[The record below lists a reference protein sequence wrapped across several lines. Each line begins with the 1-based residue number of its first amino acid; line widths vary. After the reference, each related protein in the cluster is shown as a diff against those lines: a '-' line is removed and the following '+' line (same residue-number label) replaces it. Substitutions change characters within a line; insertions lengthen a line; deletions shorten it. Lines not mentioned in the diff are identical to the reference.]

1 MNRNYRKIKEHK
13 NNTDNAIQNFQ
24 LPFEPLF

>member
-13 NNTDNAIQNFQ
+13 NNTDDVIQNFK